1 MTRVKLILTA
11 GVSLLLLASAMA
23 FAQGTAFTYQ
33 GKLTDSGTPSSGQ
46 FDFQFKLFDTQTV
59 GTGNPIGSPV
69 AVPNVTVANGLFSV
83 SLDFGACTT
92 CFNGA
97 ARFLEIA
104 VKPTTGGTFT
114 TLGPRQ
120 PITANPY
127 AIRTSTATAADG
139 LSVACV
145 NCVTSGQIASVNGSA
160 VSGAIPVASVP
171 SGSGNYIQNTTSLQ
185 ATSDFNISG
194 NGTAGGTLSA
204 NFINATTQFNLGGQ
218 RVLNAPG
225 QNNLFAGLNA
235 GTSNNGYNNAFFG
248 AAAGFANTSG
258 FQNAF
263 FGNAAGH
270 DNTSGGS
277 NAFFGNAAGANNTS
291 GGSNAFFG
299 FFAGNAN
306 TSGGSNAFFGEAAG
320 GRNTIGQNNTFIG
333 AGANFDNASPT
344 GDNNTLLGAFSIV
357 TSGSSNATAIGF
369 RAKVEQ
375 DNSLVLGGI
384 TGVNSGTD
392 TKVGIGTTTPGAHLD
407 VQRDQDTSTSPETA
421 RFTTYGAGNEILSRA
436 SGGTRAAPTGTPN
449 GTLLLQLGATG
460 HNGNG
465 FVTAPRAAIEM
476 TAAEAWAPG
485 AAGTL
490 MRFNTTAN
498 GTAQILTR
506 MIITSDGKVG
516 IGTPPPD
523 PDQTLTVNGGA
534 SKPGGG
540 SWATFSDARL
550 KTVRGRFTPGLQA
563 VLQLQPIRYEY
574 KSENALGIQADGEHI
589 GFVAQ
594 EVEKVIPEAVSPNG
608 RGYLLVNNDPI
619 LWAMLNAVKEQQAQ
633 IAQQQAQIKTQQ
645 TSIQQQQQQMK
656 QQQIQIDRLKKMVCL
671 DHPNAE
677 LCR

>member
-1 MTRVKLILTA
+1 
-11 GVSLLLLASAMA
+11 MA

-33 GKLTDSGTPSSGQ
+33 GKLTDSGNPATGNY
-46 FDFQFKLFDTQTV
+46 DFQFSLFDAASGGTQLGTTQTL
-59 GTGNPIGSPV
+59 TNV
-69 AVPNVTVANGLFSV
+69 AVSNGIFSV
-83 SLDFGACTT
+83 QLDFVNCSGCSCPT
-92 CFNGA
+92 CFNGG
-97 ARFLEIA
+97 ARFLAIA
-104 VKPTTGGTFT
+104 VRPAGGGAFT
-114 TLGPRQ
+114 PLVPRQ
-120 PITANPY
+120 PITSTPY
-127 AIRTSTATAADG
+127 AVKSLNATTADG

-145 NCVTSGQIASVNGSA
+145 NCVTSSQIASVNGSA

-171 SGSGNYIQNTTSLQ
+171 SGSGNYIQNTTSPQ
-185 ATSDFNISG
+185 ASSNFNISG

-204 NFINATTQFNLGGQ
+204 NVVNATTQFNLGGQ
-218 RVLNAPG
+218 RLLSADAV
-225 QNNLFAGLNA
+225 NNLSVGFNA
-235 GTSNNGYNNAFFG
+235 GTTGADNAFFG
-248 AAAGFANTSG
+248 ALV
-258 FQNAF
+258 
-263 FGNAAGH
+263 GNANINGV
-270 DNTSGGS
+270 S
-277 NAFFGNAAGANNTS
+277 NAFFGSRAGQNNTS
-291 GGSNAFFG
+291 GSSNSFFG
-299 FFAGNAN
+299 NSAGHNN
-306 TSGGSNAFFGEAAG
+306 TGESNTFFGQATGFA
-320 GRNTIGQNNTFIG
+320 NTIGRFNTFIG
-333 AGANFDNASPT
+333 KSADFDGPPT
-344 GDNNTLLGAFSIV
+344 NSDYNTLLGAITKV
-357 TSGSSNATAIGF
+357 TSGFSNATAIG
-369 RAKVEQ
+369 ALAQVSQ

-436 SGGTRAAPTGTPN
+436 SGGTRAAPTATPN

-498 GTAQILTR
+498 GTTALTTR
-506 MIITSDGKVG
+506 MIIANDGKVG
-516 IGTPPPD
+516 IGSPLPSL
-523 PDQTLTVNGGA
+523 DQVLNVNGDA
-534 SKPGGG
+534 AKPGGG

-594 EVEKVIPEAVSPNG
+594 EVEKVIPEAVSRNG

-619 LWAMLNAVKEQQAQ
+619 LWAMLNAVKEQQTQ
-633 IAQQQAQIKTQQ
+633 IAQQQTQIKTQQ
-645 TSIQQQQQQMK
+645 TSIQQQQEQMK
-656 QQQIQIDRLKKMVCL
+656 QQQTQIDSLKKMVCL